1 MKSYKEIRLMN
12 YKHRRDEEDEFYVD
26 IDNWFKSPY
35 SSLKARYYIEV
46 SSIIV
51 FLLQY
56 SKITPNQVSI
66 FYGFLGLFSGFLLC
80 LKNDVMIYLGLILF
94 VLKGVVDW
102 SDGLLA
108 RVTNKT
114 SSIGHII
121 DTWGSHIGYYSLIFG
136 IGFICFNNNNEPI
149 YLIITSLILII
160 SLIDFK
166 LFSYHQLFYEILN
179 KNITIKNQEEINKD
193 LENYENNSLLKKTK
207 ILLSYFLDDRA
218 RTLDLI
224 CFIVFLGIIF
234 DVILFTKIILYL
246 FLLKKSLVFLG
257 NFLEIVILGK
267 LKNKI

>member
-1 MKSYKEIRLMN
+1 MN

-51 FLLQY
+51 FLLQS
-56 SKITPNQVSI
+56 SKITPNQLSI

-114 SSIGHII
+114 SGIGHVI

-136 IGFICFNNNNEPI
+136 IGFIATFF
-149 YLIITSLILII
+149 LIIFINIGMVTGIVPVVGVPLPLCSYGGSAILSNFIGFGII
-160 SLIDFK
+160 LSGYNYRDFK
-166 LFSYHQLFYEILN
+166 LH
-179 KNITIKNQEEINKD
+179 NI
-193 LENYENNSLLKKTK
+193 
-207 ILLSYFLDDRA
+207 
-218 RTLDLI
+218 
-224 CFIVFLGIIF
+224 
-234 DVILFTKIILYL
+234 
-246 FLLKKSLVFLG
+246 
-257 NFLEIVILGK
+257 
-267 LKNKI
+267 

>member
-1 MKSYKEIRLMN
+1 MN

-51 FLLQY
+51 FLLQS
-56 SKITPNQVSI
+56 SKITPNQLSI

-114 SSIGHII
+114 SGIGHVI

-149 YLIITSLILII
+149 YLIIISLIFLI

-166 LFSYHQLFYEILN
+166 LFSYHQLFHEILN
-179 KNITIKNQEEINKD
+179 KNITIKNQEEINEN
-193 LENYENNSLLKKTK
+193 LENYENNSSLKKTK
-207 ILLSYFLDDRA
+207 ILLSNFLDDRA

-224 CFIVFLGIIF
+224 CFIVFLGINE
-234 DVILFTKIILYL
+234 TS
-246 FLLKKSLVFLG
+246 LLLPSSSLL
-257 NFLEIVILGK
+257 L
-267 LKNKI
+267 